1 MVLADLPEPWEP
13 HIFKRGNPSRP
24 GEPVPRAF
32 PQVLSHGEAHP
43 FGNGS
48 GRLELAR
55 AIASPTDPLTAR
67 VLVNRVWMH
76 HFGEPLVPSTTD
88 FGARSEPPA
97 NPELLDWLA
106 CEFIRSG
113 WIIKHL
119 HRVIMLSS
127 AYQQA
132 SRTIEMDKQT
142 KHETRNTKHDPPA
155 SATPA
160 DPENKLLWHFPRRR
174 LDFEAMRDSLLF
186 VAGRLDTT
194 IGGRPVDLAGNPL
207 NRRRTLYGLVDRQD
221 LPALFRAFDF
231 PVPDQCVERR
241 PRTSVP
247 QQALFALNSHFVMEQ
262 ARAVAA
268 RPEIALAA
276 NLSARVDGL
285 FRLVVGRHTTRQ
297 ECAEALHFIEAA
309 SADTFP
315 DNGLNSWEQLAQVLL
330 ISNEA
335 VFVD

>member
-1 MVLADLPEPWEP
+1 
-13 HIFKRGNPSRP
+13 
-24 GEPVPRAF
+24 
-32 PQVLSHGEAHP
+32 
-43 FGNGS
+43 
-48 GRLELAR
+48 
-55 AIASPTDPLTAR
+55 
-67 VLVNRVWMH
+67 
-76 HFGEPLVPSTTD
+76 
-88 FGARSEPPA
+88 
-97 NPELLDWLA
+97 
-106 CEFIRSG
+106 
-113 WIIKHL
+113 
-119 HRVIMLSS
+119 
-127 AYQQA
+127 
-132 SRTIEMDKQT
+132 MDKQT
-142 KHETRNTKHDPPA
+142 KHETRNTEHDPPA

-285 FRLVVGRHTTRQ
+285 FRLVFGRHTTRQ